1 MKSVKWSPVS
11 CIFHVKVL
19 CEILSLRNRWNPP
32 KIQLFFLFSNIIV
45 SLPGC
50 KWLHNGIFFFFF
62 FPGALKPNF
71 LTIVWKYP
79 LGVWKFRTFFLGVG
93 GMYLKLLCPA
103 VFGKFYHLK
112 TIYIGTTSAL
122 TASCFILYERVGF
135 VFVNLISSETS
146 CWIKMVN
153 TVGGL
158 CVGVD

>member
-1 MKSVKWSPVS
+1 MHLSRKGLMRNFVIKKSMKSPKNSYFSYFLILLSVCLDVS
-11 CIFHVKVL
+11 
-19 CEILSLRNRWNPP
+19 
-32 KIQLFFLFSNIIV
+32 
-45 SLPGC
+45 GC
-50 KWLHNGIFFFFF
+50 TMESFFFFF

-93 GMYLKLLCPA
+93 GVYLKLLCPA